1 MKEKNKPRSPDV
13 FLGGFAS
20 SIAFLKLF
28 QTAIRNATESE
39 VNGNFPPMTPPEC
52 NVIQLYLNRQTS

>member
-1 MKEKNKPRSPDV
+1 MKENKPRSPDV

-20 SIAFLKLF
+20 LAFLKLF